1 MKFSLSTVLVL
12 ALASDATL
20 ASSWF
25 GKAGQSNFPKYA
37 STSQI
42 SCIRIDTLASIIF
55 DAEKA
60 SAFHTSGLLD

>member
-1 MKFSLSTVLVL
+1 MKFSLSTVLVF

-25 GKAGQSNFPKYA
+25 GKAGQFNFPKDA

-42 SCIRIDTLASIIF
+42 PCIRIDTLASIIP
-55 DAEKA
+55 DTGKA
-60 SAFHTSGLLD
+60 SAFAYVRAA